1 MLKTQTI
8 TLNLGPQHPSTHGLF
23 RMVLTMDGET
33 IVDLQPVFG
42 YLHRGIEKLAETR
55 TYLQNIPLTD
65 RLDYICAMSNNLAYV
80 IAVEKLAGIEVPER
94 AEHIRVIMAEFTR
107 VVNHLVAIGAL
118 LNDIGAFFTPML
130 YCLRERERILD
141 LFEMTCGARMTCNYM
156 RFGGVAAD
164 VPEEFVP
171 QAREVV
177 AGLYYWVDD
186 LERLLTTN
194 EILIARLQG
203 IGVLSRELAI
213 NASVT
218 GPTLRASG
226 VPYDVRKAA
235 PYSIYDRFDF
245 KIPTLDEGDCYARY
259 LIRLAEIRQSL
270 HILEQAL
277 KDLPPGE
284 VQALVPRL
292 LRPAEGDVYARIE
305 SPKGELGFYLVS
317 DGGISPYRFHVRAP
331 TLINLTVL
339 PDLARGLRIPDL
351 VAIIGSID
359 IVMGEIDR

>member
-1 MLKTQTI
+1 MLKTRTI
-8 TLNLGPQHPSTHGLF
+8 TLNLGPQHPSTHGVF

-33 IVDLQPVFG
+33 IVDLKPIFG
-42 YLHRGIEKLAETR
+42 YLHRGMEKLAETR
-55 TYLQNIPLTD
+55 TYLQNMPLTD
-65 RLDYICAMSNNLAYV
+65 RMDYICAMTNNLAYA
-80 IAVEKLAGIEVPER
+80 ITVEKLAGLEVPER
-94 AEHIRVIMAEFTR
+94 AEYIRVIMAEFTR

-118 LNDIGAFFTPML
+118 LNDLGAFFTPML

-141 LFEMTCGARMTCNYM
+141 LFEMTCGARMTCNYL

-164 VPEEFVP
+164 LPEEFVP
-171 QAREVV
+171 QAQEVV

-194 EILIARLQG
+194 EILLARLQG
-203 IGVLSRELAI
+203 IGILPRDLAI
-213 NASVT
+213 NCSVT

-270 HILEQAL
+270 HIIEQAV
-277 KDLPPGE
+277 DHLPPGE
-284 VQALVPRL
+284 VQAKVPRL
-292 LRPAEGDVYARIE
+292 LRPPVGDAYARIE

-339 PDLARGLRIPDL
+339 PDLVKGLRIPDL

>member
-1 MLKTQTI
+1 MLKTRTI
-8 TLNLGPQHPSTHGLF
+8 TLNLGPQHPSTHGVL

-33 IVDLQPVFG
+33 IVDLKPIFG
-42 YLHRGIEKLAETR
+42 YLHRGMEKLAETR
-55 TYLQNIPLTD
+55 TYLQNMPLTD
-65 RLDYICAMSNNLAYV
+65 RMDYICAMSNNLAYA
-80 IAVEKLAGIEVPER
+80 ITVEKLAGLEVPER
-94 AEHIRVIMAEFTR
+94 AEYIRVIMAEFTR

-118 LNDIGAFFTPML
+118 LNDLGAFFTPML

-141 LFEMTCGARMTCNYM
+141 LFEMTCGARMTCNYL

-164 VPEEFVP
+164 LPEEFVP

-186 LERLLTTN
+186 LEHLLTTN
-194 EILIARLQG
+194 EILLARLQG
-203 IGVLSRELAI
+203 IGILPRELAI
-213 NASVT
+213 NCSVT

-226 VPYDVRKAA
+226 VPYDVRRAA

-270 HILEQAL
+270 HIIEQAV
-277 KDLPPGE
+277 DHLPPGE
-284 VQALVPRL
+284 VQAQVPRL
-292 LRPAEGDVYARIE
+292 LRPPVGDAYARIE

-331 TLINLTVL
+331 SLINLTVL
-339 PDLARGLRIPDL
+339 PDLVRGLRIPDL

>member
-1 MLKTQTI
+1 MLKTRTI
-8 TLNLGPQHPSTHGLF
+8 TLNLGPQHPSTHGVF

-33 IVDLQPVFG
+33 IVDLKPIFG
-42 YLHRGIEKLAETR
+42 YLHRGMEKLAETR
-55 TYLQNIPLTD
+55 TYLQNMPLTD
-65 RLDYICAMSNNLAYV
+65 RMDYICAMTNNLAYA
-80 IAVEKLAGIEVPER
+80 ITVEKLAGLEVPER
-94 AEHIRVIMAEFTR
+94 AEYIRVIMAEFTR

-118 LNDIGAFFTPML
+118 LNDLGAFFTPML

-141 LFEMTCGARMTCNYM
+141 LFEMTCGARMTCNYL

-164 VPEEFVP
+164 LPEEFVP
-171 QAREVV
+171 QAQEVV

-194 EILIARLQG
+194 EILLARLQG
-203 IGVLSRELAI
+203 IGILPRELAI
-213 NASVT
+213 NCSVT

-270 HILEQAL
+270 HIIEQAV
-277 KDLPPGE
+277 DHLPPGE
-284 VQALVPRL
+284 VQAKVPRL
-292 LRPAEGDVYARIE
+292 LRPPVGDAYARIE

-339 PDLARGLRIPDL
+339 PDLVRGLRIPDL